1 MLLLPYYYDVA
12 RWMRFWTQLKT
23 LSGALPLLRAV
34 TPFGTSAVLWAARH
48 KANTTR
54 CMVSK
59 FAYRFRVL
67 PCDAMKAAE
76 RARALEPRIQRV
88 AIVGA
93 GVVARLPRVLYGV

>member
-1 MLLLPYYYDVA
+1 M
-12 RWMRFWTQLKT
+12 
-23 LSGALPLLRAV
+23 LRAV